1 MLNCGKVKKMN
12 NSKIKRLG
20 IMLVISS
27 PSGAGKTTLARKLLQ
42 QDQEIKLSVSVTTR
56 KPRKIEKN
64 KKDYIFIDESK
75 FKSMVKSNELLEFAE
90 VFGNNYG
97 TPRDPVEKRIKNGKD
112 VLFDIDWQGTQALRE
127 MEPKHLVSVFILP
140 PSTKELEKRLHSRG
154 QDSPEIVKKRMDQA
168 NSEITHWAEYDYIII
183 NNDIEKTLE
192 KLKSILISERLRRVR
207 QVGLIDFVRK
217 VLN

>member
-1 MLNCGKVKKMN
+1 MKRN
-12 NSKIKRLG
+12 KINRLG

-27 PSGAGKTTLARKLLQ
+27 PSGAGKTTLARKLLE
-42 QDQEIKLSVSVTTR
+42 QDDNIKLSVSVTTR
-56 KPRKIEKN
+56 KPRKAEKN
-64 KKDYIFIDESK
+64 NKDYIFVDKKK
-75 FKSMVKSNELLEFAE
+75 FQEMVKNNELLEFAK

-97 TPRDPVEKRIKNGKD
+97 TPRKPVESRINNGKD

-140 PSTKELEKRLHSRG
+140 PSTKELEIRLKGRG
-154 QDSPEIVKKRMDQA
+154 QDSDDEVKRRMAEA

-183 NNDIEKTLE
+183 NYEITQTLE
-192 KLKSILISERLRRVR
+192 KLKSILITERLKRER

-217 VLN
+217 LLN

>member
-1 MLNCGKVKKMN
+1 MKKNKV
-12 NSKIKRLG
+12 KRLG

-27 PSGAGKTTLARKLLQ
+27 PSGAGKTTLARKLLE
-42 QDQEIKLSVSVTTR
+42 QDNNIKLSVSVTTR
-56 KPRKIEKN
+56 KPRSSEKN
-64 KKDYIFIDESK
+64 NKDYIFVDNEK
-75 FKSMVKSNELLEFAE
+75 FQEMVKNNELLESAK

-97 TPRDPVEKRIKNGKD
+97 TPRKPVENRIHDGKD

-140 PSTKELEKRLHSRG
+140 PSTKELEIRLKSRG
-154 QDSPEIVKKRMDQA
+154 QDSDEEVKKRMAEA

-183 NNDIEKTLE
+183 NYKIEKTLE
-192 KLKSILISERLRRVR
+192 KLKSILTTERLKRVR

-217 VLN
+217 LLN

>member
-1 MLNCGKVKKMN
+1 MN
-12 NSKIKRLG
+12 NYKVKRLG

-27 PSGAGKTTLARKLLQ
+27 PSGAGKTTLARKLLE
-42 QDQEIKLSVSVTTR
+42 QDNEIKLSVSVTTR
-56 KPRKIEKN
+56 KPRNIEEN
-64 KKDYIFIDESK
+64 KKDYIFIDENK
-75 FKSMVKSNELLEFAE
+75 FKSLVKNNEFLEFAK

-97 TPRDPVEKRIKNGKD
+97 TLRSPVEKRIKNGKD

-140 PSTKELEKRLHSRG
+140 PSTIELGKRLKSRG
-154 QDSPEIVKKRMDQA
+154 QDSPEEVKKRMAEA

-183 NNDIEKTLE
+183 NNNIEKTLE
-192 KLKSILISERLRRVR
+192 KLKAILISERLKRVR

>member
-1 MLNCGKVKKMN
+1 MN
-12 NSKIKRLG
+12 NYKVKRLG

-27 PSGAGKTTLARKLLQ
+27 PSGAGKTTLARKLLE
-42 QDQEIKLSVSVTTR
+42 QDNEIKLSVSVTTR
-56 KPRKIEKN
+56 KPRNIEEN
-64 KKDYIFIDESK
+64 KKDYIFIDENK
-75 FKSMVKSNELLEFAE
+75 FKSMVKNNEFLEFAK

-97 TPRDPVEKRIKNGKD
+97 TLRSPVEKRIKNGKD

-140 PSTKELEKRLHSRG
+140 PSTIELGKRLKSRG
-154 QDSPEIVKKRMDQA
+154 QDSPEEVKKRMAEA

-183 NNDIEKTLE
+183 NNNIEKTLE
-192 KLKSILISERLRRVR
+192 KLKAILISERLKRVR